1 MLALV
6 ATSGSEPWEV
16 DGMRMQLR
24 GGTPPYSIELA
35 LSDGWVGTV
44 TVDNEYGTVGI
55 RVDHPLLAPGLYPA
69 TVTTRD
75 SAGAVVVTSI
85 PGNTTPYGHLVCDW

>member
-1 MLALV
+1 
-6 ATSGSEPWEV
+6 
-16 DGMRMQLR
+16 
-24 GGTPPYSIELA
+24 
-35 LSDGWVGTV
+35 V